1 MTKPSLS
8 ALYRQHQAENIAWDG
23 ERLAALLGGSGR
35 TRESRDEELSAMA
48 ESPLKAQLLR
58 VAMALESDAETLSSA
73 VRQARSVRVS
83 RHVRPAWMAMA
94 ASLFAVA
101 VLMAMRAGTEAP
113 QSAVVDSSA
122 TQSIS
127 NLSFEGAATV
137 VAQENDDA
145 PIFVADFDT

>member
-1 MTKPSLS
+1 
-8 ALYRQHQAENIAWDG
+8 
-23 ERLAALLGGSGR
+23 
-35 TRESRDEELSAMA
+35 MA
-48 ESPLKAQLLR
+48 ESPLNAQLLR

>member
-8 ALYRQHQAENIAWDG
+8 ALYRQHQAEDFAWSA
-23 ERLAALLGGSGR
+23 ERLAVLLGGAGG
-35 TRESRDEELSAMA
+35 TRESRDEELTAMA
-48 ESPLKAQLLR
+48 KSPLNAQLLR

-73 VRQARSVRVS
+73 LRQSRSVRVS
-83 RHVRPAWMAMA
+83 RHVRPAWMAIA

-101 VLMAMRAGTEAP
+101 VLIAMRPGTEAP

-127 NLSFEGAATV
+127 NLSFEGATTT
-137 VAQENDDA
+137 VAQKNDDA